1 MTNTGKEKDSDFQSY
16 IYNIQNDQFLTKNY
30 ETCKVDH
37 TQEKTK
43 QPLETVP
50 EEAKM
55 LDF

>member
-16 IYNIQNDQFLTKNY
+16 IYNIQNDRFLTKNY

-37 TQEKTK
+37 MQEKTK